1 MRVRKVATMAAERQE
16 MLRAAWLGGVHGHL
30 SAMSEARAWALRE
43 VYLEMGRPKWG
54 LNTFVA
60 SRVTKVGGGAPG
72 VSAVGKS
79 FARLRT
85 LPKQCPD
92 SAQTVPI
99 TVPNTV
105 PIGKTR

>member
-1 MRVRKVATMAAERQE
+1 M
-16 MLRAAWLGGVHGHL
+16 
-30 SAMSEARAWALRE
+30 RE
-43 VYLEMGRPKWG
+43 VYLEIGRPKCG

-72 VSAVGKS
+72 VSAVGKF

-92 SAQTVPI
+92 SAQTVPS
-99 TVPNTV
+99 TVPGTV
-105 PIGKTR
+105 PIGKTRQKQNIMNERKINRI

>member
-1 MRVRKVATMAAERQE
+1 MAAERQE

-43 VYLEMGRPKWG
+43 VYLEMGRPKCE

-60 SRVTKVGGGAPG
+60 SCATKVSGGALG

-79 FARLRT
+79 FAWLRT

-105 PIGKTR
+105 PIGKTQ